1 MNDDEVLATMK
12 LAVPEVRMDRPVE
25 EIVRRGR
32 ARRRNRAVFG
42 VAGGG
47 LAAVAALALIL
58 PIAGRQPAS
67 APADSHPDPGV
78 MVPAG
83 WTLDKA
89 PDGKVKLS
97 LNGEQFTNPDALRK
111 ALDGAGIPS
120 AVKAGAYCKPVGAEL
135 PEAQDVYH
143 VEITPTP
150 DFFTF
155 IITPRQMPANSR
167 LYFSVFHPRAGKGA
181 KSAVYL
187 VSNKAAMNCVPESKM
202 QK

>member
-1 MNDDEVLATMK
+1 VNDDEVLATMK
-12 LAVPEVRMDRPVE
+12 LAVPEVQMDRPVE

-32 ARRRNRAVFG
+32 ARRRNRAAIG

-47 LAAVAALALIL
+47 LAVVATLALIL

-67 APADSHPDPGV
+67 APGNSHPDPGV

-83 WTLDKA
+83 WTLNKA
-89 PDGKVKLS
+89 ADGKVKLI
-97 LNGEQFTNPDALRK
+97 LNAEQFTNPDALRK

-135 PEAQDVYH
+135 PQANDVYH
-143 VEITPTP
+143 VQVAPPDIFTFSITPQ
-150 DFFTF
+150 
-155 IITPRQMPANSR
+155 QMPANSR

-181 KSAVYL
+181 KSAVSL
-187 VSNKAAMNCVPESKM
+187 VSNKAAMTCVPESEM